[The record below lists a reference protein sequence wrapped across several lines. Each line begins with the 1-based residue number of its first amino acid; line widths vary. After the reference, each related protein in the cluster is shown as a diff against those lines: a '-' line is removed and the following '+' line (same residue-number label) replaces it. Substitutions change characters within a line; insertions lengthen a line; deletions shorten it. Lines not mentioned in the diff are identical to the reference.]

1 MPPPSPPIGIWQ
13 IIKGGKRL
21 RQRRIG
27 ISIEIV
33 GVYAVLVEK
42 AGHFRKKVGI

>member
-1 MPPPSPPIGIWQ
+1 MA
-13 IIKGGKRL
+13 KGKRL

-33 GVYAVLVEK
+33 RVYAVLMETPSFFAKSQV
-42 AGHFRKKVGI
+42 F